1 MSRGLAL
8 LLAVP
13 AAHAGSASAPAAAA
27 SAAPVPAV
35 TEDLNRLL
43 TALTQPHALSEL
55 AVLAASLLLA
65 ALLVWGLRQAQL
77 KAGRML
83 VGQRLVDGA
92 VFPLLAFLLAAIAR
106 RLVFPGQTL
115 LPVFQLALPI
125 LFSLAVI
132 RSAVHVLRMALP
144 QSGWVRVVERWL
156 SWLAWIGV
164 VLWVTGVLPLLLA
177 ELDQISWTLAGKPV
191 TLRKLIEGAISAA
204 VVLMVAL
211 WVSAAIESRLLAG
224 AVGESLSLRKVA
236 SNVVRALLM
245 FVGLLIA
252 LSAVGID
259 LTALG
264 VLGGAIG
271 VGIGFGLQKLAAN
284 YVSGFVILAERSLR
298 IGDWVRIDNF
308 EGRIADI
315 STRYTRVRS
324 AGGRESLVPNEMLI
338 TTRVENLSLADPN
351 VLLQTVVQVAYG
363 TDVASLRARMVEA
376 VARVPRVLASPG
388 PSCHLT
394 AFAADGLELTIFFW
408 IADPDNGQAN
418 VRGDV
423 NLAVLA
429 LLTQMEI
436 DIPFPQRVVH
446 LAAGSRMP
454 PAEGRPAAEAG
465 SPAA

>member
-1 MSRGLAL
+1 MRPLWLLGL
-8 LLAVP
+8 LLP
-13 AAHAGSASAPAAAA
+13 WAAGAQAQAGARAQPS
-27 SAAPVPAV
+27 V
-35 TEDLNRLL
+35 TEDLNLLL
-43 TALTQPHALSEL
+43 TALTQPHALREL
-55 AVLAASLLLA
+55 AVLAASLAMA
-65 ALLVWGLRQAQL
+65 ALLVWALRQAQL
-77 KAGRML
+77 KAGRLL
-83 VGQRLVDGA
+83 VGKRLIDGA

-125 LFSLAVI
+125 LFSLALI

-144 QSGWVRVVERWL
+144 ESGWVRIFERWL
-156 SWLAWIGV
+156 SWLVWVGV
-164 VLWVTGVLPLLLA
+164 VLWVTGVLPVLLA
-177 ELDQISWTLAGKPV
+177 ELDEISWTLGGKPV

-252 LSAVGID
+252 LSTVGID

-351 VLLQTVVQVAYG
+351 VLLQTIVQVAYG
-363 TDVASLRARMVEA
+363 TDVHGLRARVVEA
-376 VARVPRVLASPG
+376 VARVPRVLATPG
-388 PSCHLT
+388 PSCNLT
-394 AFAADGLELTIFFW
+394 AFAADGLELTVSFW

-418 VRGDV
+418 VRSDV
-423 NLAVLA
+423 NLALLA
-429 LLTQMEI
+429 LFQQMAV
-436 DIPFPQRVVH
+436 DIPFPQRVLH
-446 LAAGSRMP
+446 LPPGAGLAQAPGGPGAPRSDLP
-454 PAEGRPAAEAG
+454 PTP
-465 SPAA
+465 

>member
-1 MSRGLAL
+1 MRALLPMLLLPWAGLAR
-8 LLAVP
+8 AQ
-13 AAHAGSASAPAAAA
+13 AAGTAPPNAL
-27 SAAPVPAV
+27 
-35 TEDLNRLL
+35 TEDLARLF
-43 TALTQPHALSEL
+43 TALTQPHALREL
-55 AVLAASLLLA
+55 AVLGGSLLLA
-65 ALLVWGLRQAQL
+65 ALIVWALRQAQL
-77 KAGRML
+77 KAGRLL
-83 VGQRLVDGA
+83 VGRRLVDGA
-92 VFPLLAFLLAAIAR
+92 AFPLLAFLLAAVAR
-106 RLVFPGQTL
+106 RVVFPGQAL

-125 LFSLAVI
+125 LFSLALI
-132 RSAVHVLRMALP
+132 RSAVHVLRMAMP
-144 QSGWVRVVERWL
+144 ESAWVRLFERWL
-156 SWLAWIGV
+156 SWLVWIGV
-164 VLWVTGVLPLLLA
+164 VLWVSGVLPVLLVEMDEIA
-177 ELDQISWTLAGKPV
+177 WTLGGKPI
-191 TLRKLIEGAISAA
+191 TLRKLIEGGLSAA

-236 SNVVRALLM
+236 ANVVRALLM
-245 FVGLLIA
+245 FVGLLVA
-252 LSAVGID
+252 LSTVGID

-363 TDVASLRARMVEA
+363 TDVHGLRARVVEA
-376 VARVPRVLASPG
+376 IGRVPRVLSTPG

-394 AFAADGLELTIFFW
+394 AFAADGLELTVFFW

-418 VRGDV
+418 VRSEV
-423 NLAVLA
+423 NLALLA
-429 LLTQMEI
+429 LFQQMAVE
-436 DIPFPQRVVH
+436 IPFPQRVVH
-446 LAAGSRMP
+446 LPAGA
-454 PAEGRPAAEAG
+454 PAPAAPPSG
-465 SPAA
+465 P